1 MERDKRQQ
9 QVADFHRRYGTASPC
24 RIAEAPRSTSCEGL
38 NNDLLYRV
46 ASDLLAL
53 ESELADAFAED
64 RVDTRMIRAK
74 LMVGEL
80 SETIKALADRNEVE
94 LADGLADLDYVVNG
108 TAESY
113 LIPLG
118 LVHDEVH
125 RSNMTKSTVQ
135 QSVAN
140 HTGDKGK
147 GPGYSP
153 PRIAEAIEAG
163 RAVESMYPNQ
173 DAWPRGAQV
182 NTRDGRKIGNAAVVG
197 WDKDGSHVSLLT
209 DYGNSVRLSPSEA
222 AELFYFEPRD
232 SRRTKL
238 PEHES

>member
-9 QVADFHRRYGTASPC
+9 QVADFHRRYGTAIPC
-24 RIAEAPRSTSCEGL
+24 RIAEAPRSTSVEGL

-46 ASDLLAL
+46 ASDLLEL

-64 RVDTRMIRAK
+64 RTDTRMIRGK

-80 SETIKALADRNEVE
+80 AETIRALANRDEVE

-163 RAVESMYPNQ
+163 RSVESTYPRP
-173 DAWPRGAQV
+173 DTWPRGSEI
-182 NTRDGRKIGNAAVVG
+182 NTRDGRRVGNAAVVG
-197 WDKDGSHVSLLT
+197 WDSDGSHVSILT
-209 DYGNSVRLSPSEA
+209 DYGNSMRLTPREA
-222 AELFYFEPRD
+222 AELYYSEPRD

-238 PEHES
+238 PDND